1 MAGPL
6 EIFPKDMGS
15 KAPLSLDTIKAH
27 FNYFELQAH
36 ELHWQ
41 TFGLGEH
48 LALGDLYE
56 LLHESKDEFVEKIM
70 GYTGVRTKAMPV
82 ETIKN
87 YEKGFPNGLCIHIM
101 NFAKQLEE
109 FGSSNNMPDVE
120 NLAQG
125 LSGDVAKIRYR
136 LTLT

>member
-1 MAGPL
+1 MADL
-6 EIFPKDMGS
+6 TIFPKDMGA

-27 FNYFELQAH
+27 FNYFELQAQ

-48 LALGDLYE
+48 MALGDLYE
-56 LLHESKDEFVEKIM
+56 LMFSAKDEFVEKIM
-70 GYTGVRTKAMPV
+70 GYSGIRTKAMPV

-87 YEKGFPNGLCIHIM
+87 YEPGFPNRLCLNIM
-101 NFAKQLEE
+101 QFASQLEE
-109 FGSSNNMPDVE
+109 FGEKNNMCDIE

-125 LSGDVAKIRYR
+125 LSGNVAKIKYR

>member
-1 MAGPL
+1 MAG
-6 EIFPKDMGS
+6 EMTYFPKGMGEKS
-15 KAPLSLDTIKAH
+15 PLSLDSIKAH

-48 LALGDLYE
+48 MALGDLYE
-56 LLHESKDEFVEKIM
+56 LLHGAKDEFVEKIM
-70 GYTGVRTKAMPV
+70 GYTGIRTKAMPV

-87 YEKGFPNGLCIHIM
+87 YEKGFPNGLCLNII
-101 NFAKQLEE
+101 NFAKQVET
-109 FGSSNNMPDVE
+109 FGATNNMPDIE